1 MNIHFQIHYRAEYG
15 QSLCVI
21 ETQDPVMGWTE
32 KSPLVLDCQGTDF
45 WSGHVETKAAV
56 SKIYYKYA
64 IRLQDGRFIYE
75 TGEPRKLSFRATDKN
90 VVVRDAWKASTYED
104 SFYTTAFVKAL
115 FHRLKLFHHLLQR
128 RHPFHDRPAA
138 DPADARCSYR
148 W

>member
-104 SFYTTAFVKAL
+104 SFYTTAFLKAL
-115 FHRLKLFHHLLQR
+115 FLRHSRSTCR
-128 RHPFHDRPAA
+128 RSCRRKA
-138 DPADARCSYR
+138 
-148 W
+148 

>member
-75 TGEPRKLSFRATDKN
+75 TGEPRKLSFRATDKSTPPHSSRHSSFATMPLN
-90 VVVRDAWKASTYED
+90 LQQSKAESVSRSTCRR
-104 SFYTTAFVKAL
+104 SCRRKA
-115 FHRLKLFHHLLQR
+115 
-128 RHPFHDRPAA
+128 
-138 DPADARCSYR
+138 
-148 W
+148 